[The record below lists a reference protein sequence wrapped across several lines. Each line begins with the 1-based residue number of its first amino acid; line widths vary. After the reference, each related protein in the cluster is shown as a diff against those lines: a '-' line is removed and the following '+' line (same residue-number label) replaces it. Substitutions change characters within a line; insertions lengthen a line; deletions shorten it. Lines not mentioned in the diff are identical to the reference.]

1 MLNEYEL
8 GRKAM
13 QDAEVDVERRS
24 GESEVGGRL
33 YMRVNGATR
42 PGQ

>member
-13 QDAEVDVERRS
+13 QDAEVDAERRS
-24 GESEVGGRL
+24 GESEVGSLL
-33 YMRVNGATR
+33 YMKVNGATR
-42 PGQ
+42 RG